1 METAMFSGLFSNPT
15 SITNLV
21 QTLGGMLFAGL
32 ITKGYLNSDQTSAII
47 AGLCAIV
54 VLIFN
59 VVNHSNAL
67 AATPPKTAG

>member
-1 METAMFSGLFSNPT
+1 MFSTFVTATGL
-15 SITNLV
+15 TNII
-21 QTLGGMLFAGL
+21 QTLGMMLFAGL
-32 ITKGYLNSDQTSAII
+32 VTKGYITNDQSSAII

-67 AATPPKTAG
+67 AATPPKTTAA